1 MRLIL
6 SLLWLVTPLSSLADT
21 GPVENRWGM
30 TFLAIP
36 SGQFIMGTRD
46 IDAATMEHP
55 SGDASQI
62 RDETPPHPVNIST
75 FHLGRTEVT
84 QQQWLAV
91 MDTRPGP
98 EANWQREDWQKLPVV
113 TVSWHRVM
121 DFINALNEQ
130 DSAYDYRLPTEAEWE
145 YAARGGRDGLRPFDI
160 DKLDEYAW
168 TISNSGDSLQAVA
181 TRRENPFGIHDLYGN
196 AWEWTQDWYAPDY
209 YSNSPADNPQ
219 GPPNG
224 IKRVRRG
231 GSFHCPVHL
240 VRPGYRAP
248 ELPDKR
254 YSVLGFRLV
263 AEPKKN

>member
-1 MRLIL
+1 MRFIL

-62 RDETPPHPVNIST
+62 RDETPPHPVNISA

-121 DFINALNEQ
+121 DFINALNKQ

-181 TRRENPFGIHDLYGN
+181 TRREILLAFTTCMAMHGN
-196 AWEWTQDWYAPDY
+196 GHRTGTHRTTTRTHRQ
-209 YSNSPADNPQ
+209 
-219 GPPNG
+219 
-224 IKRVRRG
+224 IIRKVRQTASSVSG
-231 GSFHCPVHL
+231 GEVLST
-240 VRPGYRAP
+240 VRFT
-248 ELPDKR
+248 
-254 YSVLGFRLV
+254 S
-263 AEPKKN
+263 